1 MPDINAAFSSSSL
14 GDLANKATSALGSIG
29 GKISTAVNSTAAAA
43 GAKIKSAFA
52 SKDLPY
58 QAKSKP
64 SSSTPESTRAGFI
77 KSQIPA
83 TSLVFP
89 TTMKYYTLFKFIK
102 YERGIALKQAE
113 ERPTVSIVLPIPS
126 NLNEAFAVDYD
137 TPALGPIAGAVVN
150 NLLAGQ
156 RAAQAGGD
164 YDAAK
169 ADNRITS
176 IATDVMAAAGLKLSE
191 KAGDTAKAVAQI
203 ASGTAPNPNLAVL
216 FRNIGLREHSFSYR
230 FAPHSQQELKTLK
243 EIIKHL
249 KIRMLPGYV
258 SGADAL
264 YTFPDM
270 CDISFTP
277 GAIESFKMKRCV
289 LKNLSVNYAPNG
301 PAFFKTGD
309 PVVVEISM
317 TFMEMS
323 PVTRRD
329 FGEADIMK
337 PETPATPG
345 TNTAAPQSGSGDS
358 GTGGI

>member
-1 MPDINAAFSSSSL
+1 MPDINAAFSGASL
-14 GDLANKATSALGSIG
+14 GDLATKAGDALKG
-29 GKISTAVNSTAAAA
+29 GLGKLSDSVNASAAAA
-43 GAKIKSAFA
+43 GAKIKSAFKT
-52 SKDLPY
+52 KDLPY
-58 QAKSKP
+58 QATRKP
-64 SSSTPESTRAGFI
+64 STTTPESTRFEFV

-89 TTMKYYTLFKFIK
+89 TTMKYYTLFSFIK
-102 YERGIALKQAE
+102 YERGFALKQPD

-126 NLNEAFAVDYD
+126 NLNEAFSVDYD
-137 TPALGPIAGAVVN
+137 TPALGPIAGALVN
-150 NLLAGQ
+150 STLAGQ

-164 YDAAK
+164 FDPASSDK
-169 ADNRITS
+169 RISS
-176 IATDVMAAAGLKLSE
+176 IAVDVLGAAGMKLSE

-216 FRNIGLREHSFSYR
+216 FRNIGLREHSFSYK
-230 FAPHSQQELKTLK
+230 FSPHSEQELKTLK
-243 EIIKHL
+243 EIIKQL

-277 GAIESFKMKRCV
+277 GAVESFKMKRCV
-289 LKNLSVNYAPNG
+289 LKSLSVNYAPNG
-301 PAFFKTGD
+301 PAFFRTGD

-329 FGEADIMK
+329 FGEADIRK

-345 TNTAAPQSGSGDS
+345 TNTPAPTSGGGDA
-358 GTGGI
+358 GTGAR

>member
-1 MPDINAAFSSSSL
+1 MPDINSAFSSSSL
-14 GDLANKATSALGSIG
+14 GDLATKGTDALKTGLGKLSDSISNSA
-29 GKISTAVNSTAAAA
+29 KAA

-52 SKDLPY
+52 AKDLPY
-58 QAKSKP
+58 QATRKP
-64 SSSTPESTRAGFI
+64 SPNTPQSTRYEFV

-83 TSLVFP
+83 SSLVYP
-89 TTMKYYTLFKFIK
+89 ATMKYYTLFSFIK
-102 YERGIALKQAE
+102 YERGFALKQPT
-113 ERPTVSIVLPIPS
+113 ERPTVSIVLPIPA

-137 TPALGPIAGAVVN
+137 TPALGPIAGALVN
-150 NLLAGQ
+150 STLAGQ

-164 YDAAK
+164 FDPEQGDK
-169 ADNRITS
+169 RISS
-176 IATDVMAAAGLKLSE
+176 IAKDVLGAAGMKLTE
-191 KAGDTAKAVAQI
+191 KAGDTAKAIAQI

-216 FRNIGLREHSFSYR
+216 FRNIGLREHQFSYR
-230 FAPHSQQELKTLK
+230 FSPHNERELKTLK
-243 EIIKHL
+243 EIIKQL
-249 KIRMLPGYV
+249 KIKMLPGYV

-277 GAIESFKMKRCV
+277 GAIESFKLKRCV

-329 FGEADIMK
+329 FGEADIFK

-345 TNTAAPQSGSGDS
+345 TNTPAPQGNASN
-358 GTGGI
+358 GTGV